1 MQSLESLW
9 INIAQWI
16 RGLFD
21 SFLPP
26 WAVQLVMDV
35 LGILLLIVIGIVS
48 VLVFTYMERKV
59 IARVGDRLG
68 PNRAGPLGIFQ
79 AIADAIKMLTK
90 EDVTPTNADRWMFL
104 AAPALIIIPAVLLYS
119 VLPFGRG
126 MVGVDLNI
134 AVIFV
139 VAMGAIPILS
149 MLMAGWA
156 SNNKYALL
164 GAFRTVAQLVSYEIP
179 MAIALLTVVLL
190 AGTMSTVGIVEAQ
203 SSVPFILVTPAAF
216 LVYLLAGLAEL
227 NRTPFDL
234 LEADSEIVAG
244 YFIEYSGMKFA
255 MFFLAEFINFF
266 MMAGMITTLFLG
278 GWQWPILP
286 SWLWFLIKTILVI
299 FVIMWIRDTIPR
311 IRIDQMLS
319 LAWKVLVPL
328 ALANLF
334 VVAFI
339 AKLVEPGWLR
349 TAVSFG
355 SNIVLIG
362 SALLLLGRTSRRRRE
377 QAKAAGEAAVK
388 RYYASVESD

>member
-1 MQSLESLW
+1 MQLLDDLW
-9 INIAQWI
+9 IRIALWI
-16 RGLFD
+16 RGLFE
-21 SFLPP
+21 SFLPS

-35 LGILLLIVIGIVS
+35 LGILLLVVIGIVA
-48 VLVFTYMERKV
+48 VLAFTYMERKV
-59 IARVGDRLG
+59 IARVGDRIG

-79 AIADAIKMLTK
+79 AFADAIKMLTK

-104 AAPALIIIPAVLLYS
+104 AAPILIIIPPVLLYAI
-119 VLPFGRG
+119 LPFGRG
-126 MVGVDLNI
+126 MVGVDLSI
-134 AVIFV
+134 AIVFV

-164 GAFRTVAQLVSYEIP
+164 GGFRTVAQLISYEIP
-179 MAIALLTVVLL
+179 MVISLLTVVLL

-203 SSVPFILVTPAAF
+203 SSVPYILVTPVAF
-216 LVYLLAGLAEL
+216 LVYFLASLAEL

-255 MFFLAEFINFF
+255 MFFLAEFMNMFVV
-266 MMAGMITTLFLG
+266 AGLITTLFLA

-286 SWLWFLIKTILVI
+286 SWLWFLIKTIGVI
-299 FVIMWIRDTIPR
+299 FVMMWIRDTVPR

-319 LAWKVLVPL
+319 FAWKVLVPL
-328 ALANLF
+328 ALTNLF
-334 VVAFI
+334 VVAFVV
-339 AKLVEPGWLR
+339 KLVEPAWLR
-349 TAVSFG
+349 TLVLFG
-355 SNIVLIG
+355 SNV
-362 SALLLLGRTSRRRRE
+362 ALLAITLVLLGKAARKRDEEAR
-377 QAKAAGEAAVK
+377 AAGEAALQ

>member
-1 MQSLESLW
+1 MQILENLW
-9 INIAQWI
+9 IDIAQWI

-21 SFLPP
+21 SFLPQ
-26 WAVQLVMDV
+26 WAAQLVMDV
-35 LGILLLIVIGIVS
+35 LGILLLIVIGIVA
-48 VLVFTYMERKV
+48 VLAFTYMERKV
-59 IARVGDRLG
+59 IARVGDRIG

-104 AAPALIIIPAVLLYS
+104 AAPILIIIPAVLLYA

-126 MVGVDLNI
+126 MVGVDVNI
-134 AVIFV
+134 AVVFV
-139 VAMGAIPILS
+139 VALGAIPILS

-156 SNNKYALL
+156 SDNKYALL
-164 GAFRTVAQLVSYEIP
+164 GAFRTVAQLLSYEIP

-190 AGTMSTVGIVEAQ
+190 AGTMSTVGIVGAQ
-203 SSVPFILVTPAAF
+203 SSIPFILVTPAAF
-216 LVYLLAGLAEL
+216 LVYFLAGLAEL

-286 SWLWFLIKTILVI
+286 SWLWFLIKTIAVI
-299 FVIMWIRDTIPR
+299 FVIMWIRDTVPR

-319 LAWKVLVPL
+319 FAWKALVPV

-334 VVAFI
+334 LVAFI
-339 AKLVEPGWLR
+339 AKLLEPGWLR
-349 TAVSFG
+349 TVAAFG

-362 SALLLLGRTSRRRRE
+362 IALLLLGRASRRRKERARE
-377 QAKAAGEAAVK
+377 AGEAAVK
-388 RYYASVESD
+388 RYYASAESD

>member
-9 INIAQWI
+9 INIAQCI

-26 WAVQLVMDV
+26 WAAQLVMDV

-48 VLVFTYMERKV
+48 VLAFTYMERKV
-59 IARVGDRLG
+59 IARVGDRVG

-90 EDVTPTNADRWMFL
+90 EDITPTNADRWMFL
-104 AAPALIIIPAVLLYS
+104 AAPALIIIPAVLLYA
-119 VLPFGRG
+119 VLPFGKG

-134 AVIFV
+134 AVVFV

-203 SSVPFILVTPAAF
+203 SSIPFILVTPAAF
-216 LVYLLAGLAEL
+216 LIFFLSGLAEL

-266 MMAGMITTLFLG
+266 MMAGMVTTLFLG

-286 SWLWFLIKTILVI
+286 SWLWFLIKTVLVI

-319 LAWKVLVPL
+319 FAWKVLVPL
-328 ALANLF
+328 ALVNLF

-355 SNIVLIG
+355 SNIVLI
-362 SALLLLGRTSRRRRE
+362 AATLLLLGRASRKQRE
-377 QAKAAGEAAVK
+377 QARAAGEAAVK